1 MKNAIFVLLSALFIC
16 SCSYTP
22 QNNKE
27 KEKNDLELAYE
38 RAANSTIYED
48 TIYLGFRFGMSEKE
62 VDKHFDKLVK
72 SKKVYIEDYT
82 NKYRHIINFQG
93 SEIKY
98 GFAFEYFENK
108 LIRLKMYGDRNAIFT
123 MKLFQEAKPGY
134 KLGIYTDL
142 LGDKTYIQQK
152 NNVVVLFSG
161 DIITY
166 EDGKIL
172 PKYNEYLLK
181 RDSIKKVESLSNF

>member
-1 MKNAIFVLLSALFIC
+1 MKKIIIALLSVAYFC
-16 SCSYTP
+16 SCSQTA
-22 QNNKE
+22 QNSKE
-27 KEKNDLELAYE
+27 KETNDLELAYK
-38 RAANSTIYED
+38 RAASSTIYED
-48 TIYLGFRFGMSEKE
+48 TIYLGFRFGMTEKE
-62 VDKHFDKLVK
+62 VNKHFDKLVK
-72 SKKVYIEDYT
+72 SKKVYVEDYT

-93 SEIKY
+93 MEIKY

-108 LIRLKMYGDRNAIFT
+108 LIRLKMYGDRDAIFT

-181 RDSIKKVESLSNF
+181 QDSIKKAESLSNF

>member
-1 MKNAIFVLLSALFIC
+1 MKKVVLAFLSSICIC

-38 RAANSTIYED
+38 RAASSTIYED

-62 VDKHFDKLVK
+62 VDKHFDNLVK

-82 NKYRHIINFQG
+82 NKYRHIINFKG
-93 SEIKY
+93 MEIKY
-98 GFAFEYFENK
+98 GFVFEYFENK
-108 LIRLKMYGDRNAIFT
+108 LIRLKMYGDRDAIFV
-123 MKLFQEAKPGY
+123 MQLFKEAKPDY

-142 LGDKTYIQQK
+142 LGDETYIQQK
-152 NNVVVLFSG
+152 NNIVVLFSG

-166 EDGKIL
+166 EDGKLL
-172 PKYNEYLLK
+172 PKYNEYIAK
-181 RDSIKKVESLSNF
+181 QDSIKKAESLSNF